1 MRTARVLAPLL
12 LLAATVVAARTI
24 HGPEPAPAAPT
35 ASAATLM
42 LTIALDAAGV
52 RVLQAMR
59 KPALAFRLPAD
70 HEAFPLHW
78 TLRDQGGAVL
88 AAGASDP
95 GPVCLDPAHAGQPG
109 HVQGDIAIP
118 HELCT
123 NVKVPDLGER
133 LHRVEFSWRGPEP
146 RALGVLDRAALGLR

>member
-1 MRTARVLAPLL
+1 MRTAHVLAPLL
-12 LLAATVVAARTI
+12 LLAATVVAARSVR
-24 HGPEPAPAAPT
+24 GPEPAPAAPA
-35 ASAATLM
+35 ASPATLM
-42 LTIALDAAGV
+42 LTIALDATGV
-52 RVLQAMR
+52 RVLQATH

-70 HEAFPLHW
+70 HDGFPLHW
-78 TLRDQGGAVL
+78 TLRDAAGAVL

-95 GPVCLDPAHAGQPG
+95 GPVCLDPAHRGRPG

-133 LHRVEFSWRGPEP
+133 LHRVEFTWRGPQP
-146 RALGVLDRAALGLR
+146 RALGNLDRAALGLR